1 MERKEKL
8 KNLIKGLHDGMSQ
21 EEARK
26 IFLREFG
33 KISGEELSQ
42 AEKQLVD
49 EGLPITEIQ
58 RLCDV
63 HASVFEDGI
72 TFLAK
77 PAAKSAQP
85 SLTPDEIPGHP
96 AFVFKKENEGIERYL
111 KETFL
116 PAVSAFE
123 QNGDNTALIAAG
135 QGIAKISKHYKRKEN
150 LFFPFLE
157 REGVTAPPKVMWGVD
172 DEIRDSI
179 RVLNAFAEDGSE
191 ADVIAQAKKVAK
203 DIQSMITKENNIL
216 LPMMLEKFTEED
228 WKLIAR
234 DSSEIGYVFT
244 GEAEGAAPSDAVT
257 WFQAQTGDESN
268 LNVNTDGEIKLPS
281 GFFNVSE
288 LEAVL
293 NTLPADLTFVG
304 ADDRVHY
311 FSEGKTR
318 VFPRTRS
325 IIGREVS
332 NCHPP
337 KSLHVVEKLIQEFK
351 DGVKDEEN
359 FWIQRNGMFVL
370 IRYYAVRDREGKY
383 LGVVEVTEEISG
395 LRALEDSKTL
405 LSE

>member
-21 EEARK
+21 DEARE
-26 IFLREFG
+26 IFIRDFG
-33 KISGEELSQ
+33 KISGDELSQ
-42 AEKQLVD
+42 AEKQLVE
-49 EGLPITEIQ
+49 EGLPISEIQ
-58 RLCDV
+58 RLCDI

-72 TFLAK
+72 MFLQK
-77 PAAKSAQP
+77 PAAGKLP
-85 SLTPDEIPGHP
+85 LDETPGHP
-96 AFVFKKENEGIERYL
+96 AFVFKKENDGIDRFL
-111 KETFL
+111 KDNFL
-116 PAVSAFE
+116 PAIAAYE
-123 QNGDNTALIAAG
+123 QNGDNTQLIVAA
-135 QGIAKISKHYKRKEN
+135 QNIAKISKHYKRKEN

-179 RVLNAFAEDGSE
+179 RNLNATVEDGNE
-191 ADVIAQAKKVAK
+191 TEVIALAREVAK
-203 DIQSMITKENNIL
+203 DVSSMITKENNIL
-216 LPMMLEKFTEED
+216 IPMMLEKFNDED

-234 DSSEIGYVFT
+234 DSQEIGYVFT
-244 GEAEGAAPSDAVT
+244 GDAEGAAPSDAVT
-257 WFQAQTGDESN
+257 WFLAQTGDDSTLTVEA
-268 LNVNTDGEIKLPS
+268 DGGIKLPS
-281 GFFNVSE
+281 GFFNVTE

-293 NTLPADLTFVG
+293 NSLPADLTFVG

-337 KSLHVVEKLIQEFK
+337 KSLHVVESLIQDFK
-351 DGVKDEEN
+351 DGLKDEEN
-359 FWIQRNGMFVL
+359 FWIQKDGMFIL
-370 IRYYAVRDREGKY
+370 IRYYAVRDKAGTY

-395 LRALEDSKTL
+395 LRALDGSKTL
-405 LSE
+405 ASE

>member
-21 EEARK
+21 EDARK
-26 IFLREFG
+26 IFIREFG
-33 KISGEELSQ
+33 KISGEELAQ

-49 EGLPITEIQ
+49 EGLPISEIQ

-72 TFLAK
+72 TFLKKAGSG
-77 PAAKSAQP
+77 PLPLDQ
-85 SLTPDEIPGHP
+85 TPGHP
-96 AFVFKKENEGIERYL
+96 AFVFKKENDGIELFL

-116 PAVSAFE
+116 PAIAAYE
-123 QNGDNTALIAAG
+123 QNGDNTHLIAAG
-135 QGIAKISKHYKRKEN
+135 QGIAKITKHYQRKEN

-157 REGVTAPPKVMWGVD
+157 REGITAPPKVMWGVD
-172 DEIRDSI
+172 DEIRDLI
-179 RVLNAFAEDGSE
+179 RSLNAHVEDGNE
-191 ADVIAQAKKVAK
+191 QDIIALAREVLQN
-203 DIQSMITKENNIL
+203 IQSMITKENNIL
-216 LPMMLEKFTEED
+216 LPMMMEKFTDED

-244 GEAEGAAPSDAVT
+244 GDAQGAAPSDAVT

-268 LNVNTDGEIKLPS
+268 IKVETTGDIQLPS
-281 GFFNVSE
+281 GFFTVVE

-293 NTLPADLTFVG
+293 NSLPADVTFVG

-325 IIGREVS
+325 IIGRDVS

-337 KSLHVVEKLIQEFK
+337 KSLHVVESLIQDFK
-351 DGVKDEEN
+351 DGVKNEEN
-359 FWIQRNGMFVL
+359 FWIQKNGLFIL
-370 IRYYAVRDREGKY
+370 IRYYAVRDKDGTY

>member
-1 MERKEKL
+1 MERKDKL

-21 EEARK
+21 EDARV

-42 AEKQLVD
+42 AEKQLVE

-72 TFLAK
+72 TFLKKAEAG
-77 PAAKSAQP
+77 PL
-85 SLTPDEIPGHP
+85 SLDQTPGHP
-96 AFVFKKENEGIERYL
+96 AFVFKKENEGIDRFL
-111 KETFL
+111 RETFL
-116 PAVSAFE
+116 PAIAAYE
-123 QNGDNTALIAAG
+123 HNGDNTALIAAG
-135 QGIAKISKHYKRKEN
+135 QAIAKINKHYQRKEN

-172 DEIRDSI
+172 DEIRDLI
-179 RVLNAFAEDGSE
+179 RKLNAQVEDGNE
-191 ADVIAQAKKVAK
+191 ETVIALAKEAARN
-203 DIQSMITKENNIL
+203 IQSMISKENNIL
-216 LPMMLEKFTEED
+216 MPMMMEKFTDED

-268 LNVNTDGEIKLPS
+268 VRVDTQGDIQLPS
-281 GFFNVSE
+281 GFFTVNE

-293 NTLPADLTFVG
+293 NALPADLTFVG

-325 IIGREVS
+325 IIGRDVS

-337 KSLHVVEKLIQEFK
+337 KSLHVVESLIQDFK

-359 FWIQRNGMFVL
+359 FWIQKNGLFIL
-370 IRYYAVRDREGKY
+370 IRYYAVRDKNGTY
-383 LGVVEVTEEISG
+383 LGVVEVTEEIAG

-405 LSE
+405 LS

>member
-8 KNLIKGLHDGMSQ
+8 KNLIKGLHDGMSE
-21 EEARK
+21 EEAKK
-26 IFLREFG
+26 IFVREFG
-33 KISGEELSQ
+33 KISADELSE
-42 AEKQLVD
+42 AEKQLVA

-58 RLCDV
+58 RLCNI
-63 HASVFEDGI
+63 HAAVFEDGI
-72 TFLAK
+72 MFIQKADS
-77 PAAKSAQP
+77 KSLPLDQ
-85 SLTPDEIPGHP
+85 TPGHP
-96 AFVFKKENEGIERYL
+96 AFVFKRENDGIERFL
-111 KETFL
+111 KDSFL
-116 PAVSAFE
+116 PAIAAYE
-123 QNGDNTALIAAG
+123 QNGVNTQLIAAG
-135 QGIAKISKHYKRKEN
+135 QGIAKISKHYQRKEN

-179 RVLNAFAEDGSE
+179 RALNAQVEDGNE
-191 ADVIAQAKKVAK
+191 TDVIALAKKVAQ
-203 DIQSMITKENNIL
+203 DVSSMITKENNIL
-216 LPMMLEKFTEED
+216 LPMMMEKFTDED

-257 WFQAQTGDESN
+257 WFLAQTGDDSDLTVEGS
-268 LNVNTDGEIKLPS
+268 GEIKLPS
-281 GFFNVSE
+281 GSFNVTE

-293 NTLPADLTFVG
+293 NCLPADLTFVG

-311 FSEGKTR
+311 FSEGKSR

-337 KSLHVVEKLIQEFK
+337 KSLHVVESLIQDFK
-351 DGVKDEEN
+351 DGKKSEEN
-359 FWIQRNGMFVL
+359 FWIQKGGMFIL
-370 IRYYAVRDREGKY
+370 IRYYAVRDKAGTY

-405 LSE
+405 ISE